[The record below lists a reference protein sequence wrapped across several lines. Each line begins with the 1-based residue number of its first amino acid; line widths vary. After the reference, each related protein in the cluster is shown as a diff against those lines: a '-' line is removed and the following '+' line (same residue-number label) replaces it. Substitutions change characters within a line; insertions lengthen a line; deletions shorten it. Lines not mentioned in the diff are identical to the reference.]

1 MKQLVSISKA
11 SDMLGVCIETLRIW
25 EDQGKISPIYTPG
38 GHRRYKVSDIEEA
51 RNEISTIS
59 DSIRVAVYCRTS
71 SHEQKQ
77 KGDLERQKGRVLQ
90 HCVDKKYTVVET
102 FEEVG
107 SGMSDSRAKLKKL
120 FKLVEEGKIDKVV
133 VEHKD
138 RLCRFMFEFLVCYFE
153 SHNVEIEWMS
163 DVLGKSYEQE
173 LVEDILSLMA
183 SFSNRIYGK
192 RSAENKRMRK
202 LAEEAKLSLVKV

>member
-1 MKQLVSISKA
+1 
-11 SDMLGVCIETLRIW
+11 MLGVCQETLRLW
-25 EDQGKISPIYTPG
+25 ETQGKISPVYTAG
-38 GHRRYKVSDIEEA
+38 GHRRYKVAELEEA
-51 RNEISTIS
+51 RNELATA
-59 DSIRVAVYCRTS
+59 DFTRVAVYCRTS

-90 HCVDKKYTVVET
+90 YCVDKEYKVVET

-120 FKLVEEGKIDKVV
+120 FKLIEEGKIDKVI

-163 DVLGKSYEQE
+163 DVLGKTYEQE

-202 LAEEAKLSLVKV
+202 LAEEAKVGVICD

>member
-1 MKQLVSISKA
+1 MGVSPQS
-11 SDMLGVCIETLRIW
+11 LRAW
-25 EDQGKISPIYTPG
+25 EQSGKISPVYTPG
-38 GHRRYKVSDIEEA
+38 GHRRYKLSDIEEA
-51 RNEISTIS
+51 RNNETQAPASVT
-59 DSIRVAVYCRTS
+59 RVAVYCRTS

-90 HCVDKKYTVVET
+90 YCVDKKYNVIEV

-107 SGMSDSRAKLKKL
+107 SGMSDSRAKLKKV
-120 FKLVEEGKIDKVV
+120 FKLIEDKAIDKVV

-138 RLCRFMFEFLVCYFE
+138 RLCRFMFDFLVAYFA

-163 DVLGKSYEQE
+163 DVLGKTYEQE
-173 LVEDILSLMA
+173 LVEDMLSLMS

-192 RSAENKRMRK
+192 RSAENKRLRK
-202 LAEEAKLSLVKV
+202 LAETSNV